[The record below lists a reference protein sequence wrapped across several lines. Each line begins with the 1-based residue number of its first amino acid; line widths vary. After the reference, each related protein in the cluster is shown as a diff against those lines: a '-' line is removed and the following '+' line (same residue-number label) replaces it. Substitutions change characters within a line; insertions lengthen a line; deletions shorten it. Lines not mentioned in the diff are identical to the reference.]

1 MSITSRQFDKLCEMG
16 ISLWQKRSLDSQDK
30 TASNQYLHQTQQS
43 LTEIAQYT
51 LFNDVLLSLDLTLGE
66 VSSQSN
72 HLNIGMFNW
81 YFINEDDDKKG
92 TDNIQQTVSYT
103 DNKLITPSI
112 ETIAQSTML
121 KKQLWHTITTNLLS

>member
-30 TASNQYLHQTQQS
+30 TASNQYLHQNQQS